1 MIPVRLRDA
10 TLADADLLDAW
21 ARSPEA
27 KGEFNDFGPPPEA
40 NSDIREALAKGPLR
54 NERNGQM
61 IIERL
66 ADGQPIGT
74 VGWHEVHYGPPP
86 KSRAWNIGISLIPE
100 ARGQGFGSIAQRQL
114 ADYLFE
120 TDRCQ
125 PRRGPDRRGEPRR
138 TACPRE
144 GRLHSRGHRPRLPV
158 PRRRVPRPRHL
169 CSEPLR
175 PLSQPIWRAGSGLQV
190 GDRMAFDRGIHL
202 IAV

>member
-27 KGEFNDFGPPPEA
+27 KGEFNDFGPPLEA
-40 NSDIREALAKGPLR
+40 NSDIREALASGPLR

-86 KSRAWNIGISLIPE
+86 RSRAWNIGISLIPE
-100 ARGQGFGSIAQRQL
+100 ARGRGFGSIAQRQL

-120 TDRCQ
+120 TTDANRVEAQ
-125 PRRGPDRRGEPRR
+125 TDVENLAEQRALEKAGF
-138 TACPRE
+138 ARE
-144 GRLHSRGHRPRLPV
+144 GIARG
-158 PRRRVPRPRHL
+158 
-169 CSEPLR
+169 
-175 PLSQPIWRAGSGLQV
+175 SQFRADAYHDLVTFARNRSDV
-190 GDRMAFDRGIHL
+190 
-202 IAV
+202 